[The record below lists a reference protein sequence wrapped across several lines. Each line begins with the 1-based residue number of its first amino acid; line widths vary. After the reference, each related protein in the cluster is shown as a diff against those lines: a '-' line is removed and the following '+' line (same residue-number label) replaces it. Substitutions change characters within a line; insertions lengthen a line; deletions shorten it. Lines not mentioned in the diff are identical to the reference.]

1 MTTNLDVRTVNK
13 PRTVRVMMFDVSLPW
28 ASFWYDLSNV
38 MLIVGATAV
47 LIGTYGTIKMG
58 AVKERFSNERISVNE
73 METSRATESAS
84 IAQEEAARA
93 NKAAADANERAVKAA
108 LELAKFRA
116 PRILSQAQQLR
127 ITEETK
133 SFADTRFVVGITA
146 GSAESASLADQI
158 VRALT
163 AAKWDQARWDQFYFD
178 LPAAGVV
185 DVIGVVIQT
194 HPRRAKDLK
203 GAVDALSNALQTA
216 NLSVSILISEKNM
229 MPLNTGYLHLL
240 VGPKP

>member
-1 MTTNLDVRTVNK
+1 MATNQNLELVDK

-28 ASFWYDLSNV
+28 ASFWYDAFNV
-38 MLIVGATAV
+38 MLVVGALIVA
-47 LIGTYGTIKMG
+47 IGTYGTIKMG
-58 AVKERFSNERISVNE
+58 AVKERFSDERISANE
-73 METSRATESAS
+73 METARANESAS
-84 IAQEEAARA
+84 IAKEEAAKA
-93 NKAAADANERAVKAA
+93 NNAAANANERAVKAA
-108 LELAKFRA
+108 LELAGFRA
-116 PRILSQAQQLR
+116 PRVLSKAQLLR

-158 VRALT
+158 VSALT

-178 LPAAGVV
+178 SPAAGVV

-194 HPRRAKDLK
+194 HPERAKGLQD
-203 GAVDALSNALQTA
+203 AVNALSNALQTA
-216 NLSVSILISEKNM
+216 NLSVSIVISEKNT
-229 MPLNTGYLHLL
+229 MPLNTGYLHLF